1 VVANVMDW
9 VLWNWVYYTILN
21 TQEEN
26 KFIRRYYGYIIEYI
40 DIFGRV
46 WGDVNWWVSTTEEIR
61 P

>member
-9 VLWNWVYYTILN
+9 VLWSWVYYTILN

>member
-1 VVANVMDW
+1 MDW
-9 VLWNWVYYTILN
+9 VLWSWVYYTILN